1 VKTNRIFLGCSLIAT
16 LLVSAL
22 AFPSLG
28 IRNPPAAAKGQEEP
42 LVSGQLVQVQTRDEE
57 LSKHFRKYDL
67 IRMDPQAVAAQV
79 RNKGRLLLKSSMRD
93 FDMDMTPHDLRSP
106 DYSAQVID
114 ANGVAHPL
122 PKPEVNTFK
131 GFVKGSPD
139 AYVRMSLTE
148 KGIEG
153 AIITREKR
161 YFIQPARSIS
171 KESRADDFVLYDS
184 ADVNKDDGIC
194 GVTLAD
200 EVAAQAGSK
209 KSSTTKVVEAEATF
223 GPVLPL
229 TPLKV
234 ARISTDADGEYVT
247 SIGGASQTNSHIL
260 NILNLVEG
268 IYEFEIGMTF
278 QIVQQNAWDNASTDP
293 YTASDAGDLLA
304 QFRNHWNANFP
315 NSGSNSRSV
324 AHLFTGRNLDG
335 QTIGIASLT
344 AACRAPE
351 FAYGL
356 SQQLPLGSTNITAQ
370 TVILTTHEIGHNFG
384 AFHTNEID
392 LVPFDIQRSC
402 ENTIMEAFIGDG
414 PSFCPFSRSQVSGH
428 ANAHSSCLTTTAAPP
443 PSFPDCVTTPISF
456 GVARNGNLASGD
468 CRSPSRGVEFFA
480 DRYSFSGTAGQR
492 VFITMNSSSGV
503 DPYLYLIGPDGY
515 VVNQNDDVNVPNTNS
530 RIPVETGFPGDNA
543 FTLPMSGVYI
553 VEATSF
559 ARQQTGS
566 YTITVNNTGCTIRVT
581 VNNTHFPLGGG
592 NGTVNVTLNNCSG
605 ANAEYRVRSSPSSA
619 TWLVPEV
626 NSGIGSRGINF
637 TVSQNSNQA
646 GRRAF
651 LLIGPVSSGDLND
664 LSGGLRVPITQ
675 SGTRPDCVPTPI
687 AFGQTLN
694 GSLAST
700 DCHSP
705 VRGNNFFADRYT
717 FNALAGQKV
726 AIRTTAAIPQNP
738 DTYLALLGPNGSVVM
753 IDDDSGGNIT
763 NSRIP
768 GGTKSLALGL
778 EGIYTIEVTA
788 FDPSATGS
796 YSVTLTTDATA
807 STIQFSQSGFNVT
820 EGPNSLTA
828 TVNRTGDLSGAA
840 TIDYVTADTAGSNPC
855 STNTGAA
862 SSRCDYLRT
871 AGTLRFAPGETS
883 KTISIPIVDDVYA
896 EGPETLNIL
905 LSNVNGATL
914 GTATALVTINDND
927 GSTGTNP
934 IGNSGFFVRQHYID
948 FLNREPDTAGFNFW
962 VNEIASCGA
971 NADCIDVKRVNVS
984 AAFFLSIEF
993 QETGY
998 LVYRTYKSAFGNLF
1012 EAPVPVRLN
1021 EFLRDTQEIGRGVQ
1035 VNVGNWAQQLEANK
1049 QAFALAFVQRPGFL
1063 VAYPNSMTATAFVS
1077 QLNTRAGG
1085 VLSASEQANLINSL
1099 APPSDAAKRAQ
1110 VLRAVAEDPDLKA
1123 AEFNKAFVLMQYF
1136 GYLRRNPNEA
1146 PDSNFNGFNF
1156 WLGKLNQ
1163 FNGNFINAEMVK
1175 AFITSIEYRQRFGP

>member
-1 VKTNRIFLGCSLIAT
+1 VKTNRILLGCSLIAT

-42 LVSGQLVQVQTRDEE
+42 LVSGQLVQVQTRDGE

-67 IRMDPQAVAAQV
+67 IRMDPHAVAAQV
-79 RNKGRLLLKSSMRD
+79 RNKGRLLLKSSIRD
-93 FDMDMTPHDLRSP
+93 FDMEMTPHDLRSP

-122 PKPEVNTFK
+122 PQPEVNTFK
-131 GFVKGSPD
+131 GFVKGLPD
-139 AYVRMSLTE
+139 AYVRMALTE

-161 YFIQPARSIS
+161 YFLQPARSIS

-200 EVAAQAGSK
+200 EVAARAGLK

-234 ARISTDADGEYVT
+234 ARISTDADGEYVA
-247 SIGGASQTNSHIL
+247 SIGGASQTNAHIL
-260 NILNLVEG
+260 DILNLVEG

-278 QIVQQNAWDNASTDP
+278 QIVQQNAWENASSDP
-293 YTASDAGDLLA
+293 YTASEAGALLT
-304 QFRNHWNANFP
+304 QFSNHWNANFP

-335 QTIGIASLT
+335 FTIGIAALT
-344 AACRAPE
+344 AACRNPDS
-351 FAYGL
+351 AYGL
-356 SQQLPLGSTNITAQ
+356 SQQLPFGSISITAQ
-370 TVILTTHEIGHNFG
+370 TVNLTAHEIGHNFG

-392 LVPFDIQRSC
+392 SEVPFDLERSC

-428 ANAHSSCLTTTAAPP
+428 ANAHSSCLTTTAASP

-468 CRSPSRGVEFFA
+468 CRSPSRGVAFFA

-492 VFITMNSSSGV
+492 VFITMNASGGL
-503 DPYLYLIGPDGY
+503 DTYLYLIGPDGY
-515 VVNQNDDVNVPNTNS
+515 FVTQNDDINLSNTNS
-530 RIPVETGFPGDNA
+530 RIPATGI

-553 VEATSF
+553 LEATSF
-559 ARQQTGS
+559 GGQQTGS
-566 YTITVNNTGCTIRVT
+566 YTITVNNTGCTISAT
-581 VNNTHFPLGGG
+581 VNNTHFGAGGG
-592 NGTVNVTLNNCSG
+592 NGTVNVTLNGCSG
-605 ANAEYRVRSSPSSA
+605 ANANYAFSTFPSSA
-619 TWLVPEV
+619 SWLDPETT
-626 NSGIGSRGINF
+626 STSGSRPINF
-637 TVSQNSNQA
+637 TVAQNSNQA

-651 LLIGPVSSGDLND
+651 LLIGPVTIGQGPND
-664 LSGGLRVPITQ
+664 VAGGLRIPITQ

-694 GSLAST
+694 GNLST
-700 DCHSP
+700 SDCHSP

-726 AIRTTAAIPQNP
+726 AIQATAAIAQNP
-738 DTYLALLGPNGSVVM
+738 DTYLALLGPNGAVVM

-768 GGTKSLALGL
+768 GGTKSLTLGL

-788 FDPSATGS
+788 FEPSATGS
-796 YSVTLTTDATA
+796 YSVRLTTDATGN
-807 STIQFSQSGFNVT
+807 TVQFSQSSFNVT
-820 EGPNSLTA
+820 EGPNSLTV
-828 TVNRTGDLSGAA
+828 TVNRTGDSSGAA
-840 TIDYVTADTAGSNPC
+840 TVDYVTSDTAGSNLC

-883 KTISIPIVDDVYA
+883 KTILIPIIDDVYA
-896 EGPETLNIL
+896 EGAETLNIL

-914 GTATALVTINDND
+914 GTAAALITINDND
-927 GSTGTNP
+927 ASTGTNP

-948 FLNREPDTAGFNFW
+948 FLNREPDTVGFNFW

-971 NADCIDVKRVNVS
+971 NAACIDVKRVNVS

-998 LVYRTYKSAFGNLF
+998 LVYRTYKSAFGNIF

-1021 EFLRDTQEIGRGVQ
+1021 EFLRDTQQIGQGVQ
-1035 VNVGNWAQQLEANK
+1035 VNVGNWEQQLEANK
-1049 QAFALAFVQRPGFL
+1049 QSFALAFVQRPGFL
-1063 VAYPNSMTATAFVS
+1063 AAYPNSMTATAFVS

-1085 VLSASEQANLINSL
+1085 VLSAGEQANLINSL
-1099 APPSDAAKRAQ
+1099 APPSDAVKRAQ

-1146 PDSNFNGFNF
+1146 PDANFNGFNF
-1156 WLGKLNQ
+1156 WLDKLNQ

-1175 AFITSIEYRQRFGP
+1175 AFITSIEYQQRFGP